1 MYAHAADRDWEADSD
16 MPDDALGLCPDIAS
30 QFIDDE
36 RNQQIRVGI
45 CYEHA
50 LSHCV
55 IFYTLFVLKNG
66 NMSNDIE
73 IGIFTH
79 IVVYI

>member
-16 MPDDALGLCPDIAS
+16 MPDDALELCLPH
-30 QFIDDE
+30 E